1 MDCLV
6 PGSICK
12 YVAYSDRRGTTVE
25 DFRVTLVVD
34 YPPSADFDKEQQL
47 LEDQAQKSRTTYL
60 ESVQSL
66 RRQAE
71 ASRAEGVTAN

>member
-12 YVAYSDRRGTTVE
+12 YVAYSDRHGQTTVE
-25 DFRVTLVVD
+25 DFRVTLVID
-34 YPPSADFDKEQQL
+34 YPPNADFDKEQQL

-60 ESVQSL
+60 ESIKSL
-66 RRQAE
+66 QR
-71 ASRAEGVTAN
+71 